1 MAAASTCMTNCIAD
15 GDTRFTAR
23 AGPRYVSLHK
33 GPEPDSHRFPG
44 AHGWRSHPRAVDGL
58 SCRQMYLRSYT
69 FSRKESV
76 PERAKKCLGR
86 VKQRVLRG
94 KLVVQRAKEGSCSA
108 FLAIF
113 QRLLSCTAK
122 IDVADYH
129 LSQRDY

>member
-1 MAAASTCMTNCIAD
+1 MAASTCMTGCIAD
-15 GDTRFTAR
+15 GDTPM
-23 AGPRYVSLHK
+23 GPRYVSLYK
-33 GPEPDSHRFPG
+33 GPGPDGDRLP
-44 AHGWRSHPRAVDGL
+44 AARGWRSHPGVADGI

-76 PERAKKCLGR
+76 PERTKKCLGR
-86 VKQRVLRG
+86 VKKRVSRG
-94 KLVVQRAKEGSCSA
+94 KLVVQRAKEVSYSA

-113 QRLLSCTAK
+113 HRLLSCAAK